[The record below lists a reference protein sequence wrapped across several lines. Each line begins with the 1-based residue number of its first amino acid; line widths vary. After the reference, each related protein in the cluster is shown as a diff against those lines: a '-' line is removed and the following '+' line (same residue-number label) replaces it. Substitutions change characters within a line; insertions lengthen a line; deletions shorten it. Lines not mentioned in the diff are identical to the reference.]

1 MISIWSADAL
11 VRFHLFVMNSVPQT
25 RRKWELG
32 IAGLLILVT
41 AVCSG
46 WMCGI
51 FGNVPPYPQEFHDQE
66 VRRRIETANK
76 LQEQSIPRGEVHYP
90 WYNWEPQQLDT
101 LRDRLS
107 WESGKIS
114 IQPVAYMNG
123 VEPPKPGQISVFLI
137 NDTDEQLQVPAQD
150 GDIYLKLEVNLE
162 GKWQRAQ
169 CHGDSWCGNSYGT
182 RTLAAHS
189 YVIIQG
195 YQPTPGRRAKVRY
208 AIHNGASDRLTSAK
222 FDGLYAPDDVA
233 MSAYDS
239 LAMREAELSKLRKV
253 LLRQDTPTLMPGSYT
268 IDMMRR
274 SAWYGILRG
283 GHDRDAALKIAEEVL
298 AYDPTLEPRKA
309 DLGQLMDSWH
319 AALEHETRGRV
330 MIHGFTVSKRLVQN
344 TSHQAHQNNGT
355 P

>member
-1 MISIWSADAL
+1 
-11 VRFHLFVMNSVPQT
+11 MNSVPRS

-32 IAGLLILVT
+32 IAGSLILVT
-41 AVCSG
+41 AICSG
-46 WMCGI
+46 WICGI

-66 VRRRIETANK
+66 VCRRIETANK

-90 WYNWEPQQLDT
+90 CYKWEPQQLDT

-107 WESGKIS
+107 WKSGKIS

-137 NDTDEQLQVPAQD
+137 NDTDEQIQVPAQD
-150 GDIYLKLEVNLE
+150 GDIHLKLEVMLD

-169 CHGDSWCGNSYGT
+169 CHGDSWCGNSYGA

-195 YQPTPGRRAKVRY
+195 YQPTRGRRAKVRY
-208 AIHNGASDRLTSAK
+208 AIHNGASDRLTSAE
-222 FDGLYAPDDVA
+222 FDGVYAPDDVA

-253 LLRQDTPTLMPGSYT
+253 LLRQDTPALMPGNCT

-283 GHDRDAALKIAEEVL
+283 GHDREVALKIAEEVL
-298 AYDPTLEPRKA
+298 AYDPTLEPPKA

-319 AALEHETRGRV
+319 AALNHETRGRV